1 MAGLLERYP
10 NIRRAE
16 IMAYHNLGV
25 SKADQIG
32 MAGELWD
39 QENTTAEQKEAWL
52 MRFKRL
58 GLTKIKIG

>member
-1 MAGLLERYP
+1 
-10 NIRRAE
+10 
-16 IMAYHNLGV
+16 MAYHNLGV

>member
-1 MAGLLERYP
+1 M
-10 NIRRAE
+10 NRRKRA
-16 IMAYHNLGV
+16 AYHNLGV